1 MNKILQRFLVF
12 ILGLPLIGGVVLF
25 LPYFNYAA
33 LNILVILASAQG
45 AREFAAILGRRGIS
59 IHPVEAAVLGALV
72 PAAMTVLSG
81 LGEVEAHAGKA
92 MEVFFIVLALGASWF
107 LVSRVFRSEEK
118 LKDYTERT
126 AAGFSVMLYPGL
138 FMACLVRM
146 TAIPHAGA
154 VIIVFL
160 LSVFANDSA
169 AWAVGILFGGG
180 SRGIVAASPNK
191 SLAGFIGGI
200 GASILIGAGAELF
213 IGHVFVSRLLPAPL
227 GGILTGLCTGI
238 AANLGDLAESAMKR
252 SAGVK
257 DSGNLIPGRGGMLD
271 CIDSIS
277 LAAPVFYILYRV
289 MF

>member
-12 ILGLPLIGGVVLF
+12 ILGLPLIGGLVLF
-25 LPYFNYAA
+25 LPYYNYAA
-33 LNILVILASAQG
+33 LNIMVILASALG
-45 AREFAAILGRRGIS
+45 AREFAAILGRKGIS

-72 PAAMTVLSG
+72 PATMTVLSG
-81 LGEVEAHAGKA
+81 LGGTEF
-92 MEVFFIVLALGASWF
+92 FFILLALGASWF
-107 LVSRVFRSEEK
+107 LVSRVFLPGEK
-118 LKDYTERT
+118 LKDYTERA

-154 VIIVFL
+154 VIAVFL

-227 GGILTGLCTGI
+227 GGIITGLCTGI